1 MRRCASTRRRRI
13 DLVNAQTGRQFGCGH
28 DELAGQPAECV
39 LDPGVHLVGN
49 HSPKLPCSTGFRKSS
64 AFKPDHTSRHGRL
77 KGLLGELKI
86 RDKENG
92 SCE

>member
-1 MRRCASTRRRRI
+1 MR
-13 DLVNAQTGRQFGCGH
+13 DNQVELVNAQTERLFGCGR
-28 DELAGQPAECV
+28 DELAGRPAECA
-39 LDPGVHLVGN
+39 LDPGVHLVGD
-49 HSPKLPCSTGFRKSS
+49 HSPKLPCSANFRKSS

-77 KGLLGELKI
+77 KGLLGELGN